1 MEDIELFINWLKTK
15 EIYGVYINTWETEYD
30 LSFFY
35 FKDWVHDQEILIP
48 NLIISAFTWSDTEE
62 GQDFWEQYHYEWKC
76 YYKNQTNYPNISI
89 Y

>member
-1 MEDIELFINWLKTK
+1 MNDIRLFINWLKIK
-15 EIYGVYINTWETEYD
+15 GIYGVYINTWEAEHD

-35 FKDWVHDQEILIP
+35 FKDWVHDQAIFIR

-62 GQDFWEQYHYEWKC
+62 GQDFWEDYHYQWI
-76 YYKNQTNYPNISI
+76 YYYNNQTNYPNISI